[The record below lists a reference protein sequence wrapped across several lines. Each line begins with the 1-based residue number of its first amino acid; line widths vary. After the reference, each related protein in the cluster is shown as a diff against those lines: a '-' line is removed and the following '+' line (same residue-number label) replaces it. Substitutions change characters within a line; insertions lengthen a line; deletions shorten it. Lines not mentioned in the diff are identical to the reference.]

1 MQLQD
6 DIYTGG
12 GVQTHTLAFI
22 GKKDRQQ
29 VKYNEI
35 KK

>member
-1 MQLQD
+1 VVKSPPNSNRQ
-6 DIYTGG
+6 
-12 GVQTHTLAFI
+12 TLAFI

>member
-1 MQLQD
+1 
-6 DIYTGG
+6 
-12 GVQTHTLAFI
+12 VVKSPPNSNPHPLAFI